1 MLSDSHLVLKK
12 KKEQILVF
20 PWKRKKAPVWK
31 CVARENSRYFAT
43 PPLASSRNDVWD
55 SIHMMHHYQDL
66 GSASDASD
74 WLKQISHAARP
85 IRSTAQILA
94 ETSHKHGI
102 SLLFSQTSFRGLV
115 STCQLF
121 TQASFHKELSLSLLW
136 IQQIYGPSIFR
147 KITVF
152 TGDRYSLRNY
162 RLSDPTVTYCSKKS
176 RSVKNFADI
185 FYWNFWYRIYLIGFP
200 KKIKRNLWS
209 RSP

>member
-31 CVARENSRYFAT
+31 RVARENSRYFAI
-43 PPLASSRNDVWD
+43 PPLASSPNDVWD

-66 GSASDASD
+66 GSASDR
-74 WLKQISHAARP
+74 LKQIFHAARP
-85 IRSTAQILA
+85 IRSTAQILV

-121 TQASFHKELSLSLLW
+121 TQASFYIELSLSLLW

-162 RLSDPTVTYCSKKS
+162 LPLKWPYCSKKS
-176 RSVKNFADI
+176 RLVKNVADI
-185 FYWNFWYRIYLIGFP
+185 FYWNFRYRIYLIGFP
-200 KKIKRNLWS
+200 KKIKRNLS
-209 RSP
+209 SGSP

>member
-1 MLSDSHLVLKK
+1 
-12 KKEQILVF
+12 
-20 PWKRKKAPVWK
+20 
-31 CVARENSRYFAT
+31 
-43 PPLASSRNDVWD
+43 
-55 SIHMMHHYQDL
+55 MMHHYQDL
-66 GSASDASD
+66 GSASDR
-74 WLKQISHAARP
+74 LKQIFHAARP
-85 IRSTAQILA
+85 IRSTAQILV

-121 TQASFHKELSLSLLW
+121 TQASFYIELSLSLLW
-136 IQQIYGPSIFR
+136 IQQIYGPSIFL

-152 TGDRYSLRNY
+152 TGDRFSLRNY

-176 RSVKNFADI
+176 RLVKNVADI

-200 KKIKRNLWS
+200 QKIKRNLSS

>member
-55 SIHMMHHYQDL
+55 SIHVKRHYQDL
-66 GSASDASD
+66 GSASDR
-74 WLKQISHAARP
+74 LKHIFHAARP
-85 IRSTAQILA
+85 IRSTAQILV

-121 TQASFHKELSLSLLW
+121 TQASFLYRTFSFALMNSTNLGTV
-136 IQQIYGPSIFR
+136 QIPQ
-147 KITVF
+147 
-152 TGDRYSLRNY
+152 NY
-162 RLSDPTVTYCSKKS
+162 R
-176 RSVKNFADI
+176 FH
-185 FYWNFWYRIYLIGFP
+185 WW
-200 KKIKRNLWS
+200 
-209 RSP
+209 

>member
-1 MLSDSHLVLKK
+1 MLSDSHLVLKE

-31 CVARENSRYFAT
+31 RVARENSRYFAI

-66 GSASDASD
+66 GSASDR
-74 WLKQISHAARP
+74 LKQIFHAARP
-85 IRSTAQILA
+85 IRSTAQILV

-121 TQASFHKELSLSLLW
+121 TQASFYIELSLSLLW
-136 IQQIYGPSIFR
+136 IQQIYGPSIFL

-152 TGDRYSLRNY
+152 TGDRFSLRNY

-176 RSVKNFADI
+176 RLVKNVADI

-200 KKIKRNLWS
+200 KKIKRNLSS